1 MTAKTSRSELA
12 NALAEV
18 RANMVIT
25 RKQRQK
31 QGLERM
37 LGMLQ
42 QLREAAHLHD
52 ALRLLP
58 SADLSFREHAR
69 ERAAVHSTGT
79 DAARRLLTYPWFHS
93 YTSKYPCLV

>member
-1 MTAKTSRSELA
+1 MTAKVSRSELA

-37 LGMLQ
+37 LGTLQ
-42 QLREAAHLHD
+42 QLREATHLHD
-52 ALRLLP
+52 ALR
-58 SADLSFREHAR
+58 SAPVKGMSRRRIGVEARLST
-69 ERAAVHSTGT
+69 V
-79 DAARRLLTYPWFHS
+79 
-93 YTSKYPCLV
+93 PCDEMHKRTFNQV